1 MPIVRKALG
10 GAAWSI
16 LAGLLSRGVGLVG
29 TLIMTRYLAPEVM
42 GEVTT
47 ATVLA
52 FTVNWATHLGFAK
65 YLILRS
71 GEGAEP
77 VFHVLVMSLVMVGVP
92 LLGLVAAAD
101 ELAGWFS
108 APHLAQYLPGMA
120 LTVFIR
126 RIGSVPEKLLSR
138 DMRFGVVATVSA
150 VAEVSYS
157 LLALLLVARFHLG
170 GQGIVFA
177 NIVQATLLTVALGV
191 ASGPRNWLT
200 PVPIRMRRVRD
211 ILVYGVPLGIITFLY
226 EFARYADKLVFT
238 KLFGPARTG
247 EYGLASNLA
256 DVPAVQVGEQV
267 SNVLL
272 PTLMHVEPERRPEV
286 LIKAVGMLLA
296 VILPMSF
303 GLSMIAPTLVQVLL
317 PSHWWGMT
325 PFLAVLA
332 ATSVFRPV
340 NALLSQFLL
349 SAERNHLLMR
359 LEFVR
364 VAVLFGGLIL
374 LGRWGAVPA
383 TFAIGAAALLHL
395 ALLLVRTSAMKVSTL
410 ALLKAARPSVI
421 AASVMA
427 AAVFGV
433 RELAVWQEHGSL
445 QQLLAEI
452 VAGGGVYVVAYILID
467 PATVRDFRDR
477 VRQVLSKAS

>member
-1 MPIVRKALG
+1 MPVASKALD

-16 LAGLLSRGVGLVG
+16 LAGLLSRAVGLVG
-29 TLIMTRYLAPEVM
+29 TLVMTRFLAPEVM

-77 VFHVLVMSLVMVGVP
+77 VFHVLVLSLVIVGIP
-92 LLGLVAAAD
+92 LLVLVGASE
-101 ELAGWFS
+101 ELASWFS
-108 APHLAQYLPGMA
+108 APHLTQYLPGMA

-138 DMRFGVVATVSA
+138 DMRFGVVAVASA
-150 VAEVSYS
+150 IAEVTYA
-157 LLALLLVARFHLG
+157 LLALLLVVRFHLG
-170 GQGIVFA
+170 GQGIVLA
-177 NIVQATLLTVALGV
+177 NIVQALLLAVVLGV
-191 ASGPRNWLT
+191 AAGPRNWLT
-200 PVPIRMRRVRD
+200 PVPLRLERVRD
-211 ILVYGVPLGIITFLY
+211 IMAYGVPLGVVTFLY

-247 EYGLASNLA
+247 EYNLASNLA

-272 PTLMHVEPERRPEV
+272 PTLMQVDSERRPELLV
-286 LIKAVGMLLA
+286 KAVGMLLA

-303 GLSMIAPTLVQVLL
+303 GLSMIAPTLVEVLL

-349 SAERNHLLMR
+349 TAERNHTLMHI
-359 LEFVR
+359 EAVR
-364 VAVLFGGLIL
+364 VVVLFAGLVM
-374 LGRWGAVPA
+374 LGQWGALAA
-383 TFAIGAAALLHL
+383 TFAIGVAAVLQMVLLV
-395 ALLLVRTSAMKVSTL
+395 VRTSALRVSSL
-410 ALLKAARPSVI
+410 ALLKAARPSLA

-427 AAVFGV
+427 GAVFGL
-433 RELAVWQEHGSL
+433 REMPVWHEHASVL
-445 QQLLAEI
+445 QLLAEI
-452 VAGGGVYVVAYILID
+452 AVGGAVYAAAYTRID
-467 PATVRDFRDR
+467 PATVREFRER
-477 VRQVLSKAS
+477 VSKVLGRRR

>member
-1 MPIVRKALG
+1 MRIASKALG

-16 LAGLLSRGVGLVG
+16 VAGLLSRAFGLAG
-29 TLIMTRYLAPEVM
+29 TLIITRYLAPEVM

-52 FTVNWATHLGFAK
+52 FTVNWATHLGFSK

-77 VFHVLVMSLVMVGVP
+77 VFHVLVLSLVIVGIP
-92 LLGLVAAAD
+92 LLGLVAASD
-101 ELAGWFS
+101 ELAVWFS
-108 APHLAQYLPGMA
+108 APHLTQYLPGMA

-138 DMRFGVVATVSA
+138 DMRFGAVAVATA
-150 VAEVSYS
+150 MAEITYS
-157 LLALLLVARFHLG
+157 LLALLLIIRFHLG
-170 GQGIVFA
+170 GQGIVLA
-177 NIVQATLLTVALGV
+177 NIVQATLFTVALGV

-238 KLFGPARTG
+238 KLFGPGRTG
-247 EYGLASNLA
+247 EYSLASNLA

-286 LIKAVGMLLA
+286 LVRVVGMLLA

-349 SAERNHLLMR
+349 SAERNHTLMR
-359 LEFVR
+359 FEVIR
-364 VAVLFGGLIL
+364 VSVLFTGLL
-374 LGRWGAVPA
+374 VLGQWSALAA
-383 TFAIGAAALLHL
+383 TFAVGLAGLLHL
-395 ALLLVRTSAMKVSTL
+395 VLLVVRTSSMQVSAL
-410 ALLKAARPSVI
+410 ALLKAARPSLA

-427 AAVFGV
+427 AAVFGL
-433 RELAVWQEHGSL
+433 RSLPFWHEHASVL
-445 QQLLAEI
+445 QLLAEI
-452 VAGGGVYVVAYILID
+452 FTGGGVYVATYLVID
-467 PATVRDFRDR
+467 PATVREFRER
-477 VRQVLSKAS
+477 IGQVLSRKE